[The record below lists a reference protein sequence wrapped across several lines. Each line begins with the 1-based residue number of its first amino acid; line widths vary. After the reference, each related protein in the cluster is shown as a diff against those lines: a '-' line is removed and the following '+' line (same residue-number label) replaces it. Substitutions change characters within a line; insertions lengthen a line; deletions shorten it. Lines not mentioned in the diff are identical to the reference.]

1 MNTEKIRLAVA
12 RALAGVAPESAGEEL
27 EPDVNFRD
35 QMDFD
40 SMDFVAFV
48 LALEK
53 DVGVQVPELEYPKL
67 SSLDGCVAYFANTP
81 VNNLRRGESD
91 EH

>member
-1 MNTEKIRLAVA
+1 MSEREIRAAVC

-27 EPDVNFRD
+27 LPAVNFRD

-53 DVGVQVPELEYPKL
+53 DLGLKVPELDYPKL
-67 SSLDGCVAYFANTP
+67 SSLDGCVAYLTTQ
-81 VNNLRRGESD
+81 GSG
-91 EH
+91 

>member
-1 MNTEKIRLAVA
+1 VNEEEIKAAVA
-12 RALAGVAPESAGEEL
+12 RALAGVAPESAGEKL
-27 EPDVNFRD
+27 APAVNFRD

-53 DVGVQVPELEYPKL
+53 DLGVKVPELDYPKL
-67 SSLDGCVAYFANTP
+67 SSPDGCVAYFRAP
-81 VNNLRRGESD
+81 QASG
-91 EH
+91 

>member
-1 MNTEKIRLAVA
+1 MSEDQIKDAVA
-12 RALAGVAPESAGEEL
+12 RALAAAAPESAGEEL

-53 DVGVQVPELEYPKL
+53 DLGVKVPELDYPKL
-67 SSLDGCVAYFANTP
+67 SSLDGCVAYFAA
-81 VNNLRRGESD
+81 RGSG
-91 EH
+91 

>member
-1 MNTEKIRLAVA
+1 MSEEEIRLAVA
-12 RALAGVAPESAGEEL
+12 RALASAAPESAGEEL
-27 EPDVNFRD
+27 DPGVNFRD

-53 DVGVQVPELEYPKL
+53 DVGVKVPELDYPKL
-67 SSLDGCVAYFANTP
+67 SSLDGCVAYFEG
-81 VNNLRRGESD
+81 RK
-91 EH
+91 

>member
-1 MNTEKIRLAVA
+1 MNEEKIKAAVA
-12 RALAGVAPESAGEEL
+12 RALAGIAPESAGEEL
-27 EPDVNFRD
+27 DPAVNFRD

-53 DVGVQVPELEYPKL
+53 DLEAKVPELDYPKL
-67 SSLDGCVAYFANTP
+67 SSLDGCVAYFTAAS
-81 VNNLRRGESD
+81 ESG
-91 EH
+91 

>member
-1 MNTEKIRLAVA
+1 MNEEEIKAAVA
-12 RALAGVAPESAGEEL
+12 RALAGVAPESAGEKL
-27 EPDVNFRD
+27 EPAVNFRD

-53 DVGVQVPELEYPKL
+53 DLGVKVPELDYPKL
-67 SSLDGCVAYFANTP
+67 SSLDGCVAYFRAAQAS
-81 VNNLRRGESD
+81 G
-91 EH
+91 